1 MKVKNYSKIL
11 EEEHGEE
18 ITKDEFKD
26 PNGYPE
32 GYEFDYLTYLNY
44 SDYINTIGHFL
55 YSSDDFTKESEN
67 KNETN

>member
-44 SDYINTIGHFL
+44 SDYINTRGHFL
-55 YSSDDFTKESEN
+55 YSSDDFIKN
-67 KNETN
+67 KKRKD